1 MKGLFL
7 LMTKL
12 QLLQNTKILQKVHYM
27 TLQEH
32 QDNYRALRKE
42 AQISH

>member
-1 MKGLFL
+1 
-7 LMTKL
+7 MTEL
-12 QLLQNTKILQKVHYM
+12 QPLQNTKMLEEVHYV